1 MLTIGHNT
9 KKQLVIHLFD
19 SNFPFLWFQSTTLRM
34 CRIKSTFD
42 FRTFLANI
50 ESTLWLVNIWS
61 KDAPAKSNTTIPGHC
76 NSLSNEADY
85 IKASTILHVH
95 RLPGPHRR
103 ITLIPHGK
111 KHGES
116 NTLFAYQLMIFFR
129 LKKSAKKRQIE
140 SVKNLPVFCR
150 FCAGR
155 AFCQCHV
162 IPITCV

>member
-1 MLTIGHNT
+1 
-9 KKQLVIHLFD
+9 
-19 SNFPFLWFQSTTLRM
+19 M

-50 ESTLWLVNIWS
+50 ESTLWLVNYGLRMHLPKVTLQSLGIV
-61 KDAPAKSNTTIPGHC
+61 T
-76 NSLSNEADY
+76 LSNEADY

>member
-1 MLTIGHNT
+1 MPTIGHNT
-9 KKQLVIHLFD
+9 KKQLVILLFD

-34 CRIKSTFD
+34 CRIKSTFG

-150 FCAGR
+150 FCADR